1 MYGACAFVYL
11 RATFKKVR
19 PTRYLTTCTTRG
31 NQGGERRSR
40 GIHMVVVIVE
50 SLVAR
55 SFDCG
60 ILKGSFT

>member
-1 MYGACAFVYL
+1 M
-11 RATFKKVR
+11 
-19 PTRYLTTCTTRG
+19 TCTTRA

>member
-1 MYGACAFVYL
+1 VYGACAFVYL
-11 RATFKKVR
+11 RATFTKVR
-19 PTRYLTTCTTRG
+19 PTWHPMTCTTRA